1 MEDPATSFVSMAQ
14 TKHRCRQE
22 RRALQR
28 GADLGLGVGA
38 RTGLKHYWAPTPTKV
53 KTATA
58 NDRARLEDAAGGL
71 ETSTGGPG

>member
-1 MEDPATSFVSMAQ
+1 M
-14 TKHRCRQE
+14 
-22 RRALQR
+22 
-28 GADLGLGVGA
+28 GA